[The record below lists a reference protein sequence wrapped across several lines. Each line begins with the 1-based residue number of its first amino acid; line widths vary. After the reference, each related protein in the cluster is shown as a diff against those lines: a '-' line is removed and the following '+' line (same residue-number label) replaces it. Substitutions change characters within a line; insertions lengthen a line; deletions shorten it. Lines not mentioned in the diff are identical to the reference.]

1 MTKWKEELQ
10 IMIMSKSIMI
20 LTTALTTRITII
32 VSIAIAICSVVLP
45 VLFPSEQ
52 QAVAQQQGNNI
63 TTNATTPI
71 TTTQPIM
78 PASSNKTF
86 YVFSAEIEGLDEATA
101 RIPGD
106 IYTPPVIV
114 ANGGDS
120 VTVNF
125 YNTEQETEERHSFT
139 IDARPYSVDIDIAG
153 GESGN
158 ATFTAV
164 ADQDGIFPYYC
175 KYHLPTMVGQLVVL
189 SPTTQPEQQQQ
200 QEEGQRGV
208 TALIEEEQLLT
219 TEEEEEGGEEQ
230 QPLTVTT
237 DRESYSTGNTIIIT
251 GTVAE
256 RQPGARASITVIDP
270 MNEIVWRESV
280 MVTTNNTYQLEIEAG
295 EPQYPTSRHS
305 IDTSGTYLVTAS
317 YRAERAETTFEFTS
331 EVGG

>member
-1 MTKWKEELQ
+1 
-10 IMIMSKSIMI
+10 MSKSIMI
-20 LTTALTTRITII
+20 LTTALTTRIAII
-32 VSIAIAICSVVLP
+32 VSLAIAMSSVVLP
-45 VLFPSEQ
+45 VLFPSEQQ

-71 TTTQPIM
+71 TTTQSIM
-78 PASSNKTF
+78 PASTNKTF
-86 YVFSAEIEGLDEATA
+86 YVFSAEVEGLDEATA
-101 RIPGD
+101 TIPGD
-106 IYTPPVIV
+106 IFTPPIIV
-114 ANGGDS
+114 VNRGDN

-139 IDARPYSVDIDIAG
+139 IDAPPYSVDIDIAG

-158 ATFTAV
+158 ATFIT
-164 ADQDGIFPYYC
+164 ADQEGIFPYYC

-189 SPTTQPEQQQQ
+189 PPTTQPEQQQQ
-200 QEEGQRGV
+200 QEEGG
-208 TALIEEEQLLT
+208 
-219 TEEEEEGGEEQ
+219 GGEEQ

-237 DRESYSTGNTIIIT
+237 DRESYSTGDTIIIT

-270 MNEIVWRESV
+270 SDEIVWRESV

-295 EPQYPTSRHS
+295 EPQYPTSQHA

-317 YRAERAETTFEFTS
+317 YTAERAETIFELTS
-331 EVGG
+331 EERG

>member
-1 MTKWKEELQ
+1 
-10 IMIMSKSIMI
+10 MI
-20 LTTALTTRITII
+20 LTTALTTRIAII
-32 VSIAIAICSVVLP
+32 VSLAIAMSSVVLP
-45 VLFPSEQ
+45 VLFPSEQQ

-78 PASSNKTF
+78 PVSSNKTF
-86 YVFSAEIEGLDEATA
+86 YVFSAEVEGLDEATA

-114 ANGGDS
+114 VNGGDS

-139 IDARPYSVDIDIAG
+139 IDAQPYSVDIDIAG

-158 ATFTAV
+158 ATFTT
-164 ADQDGIFPYYC
+164 ADQEGIFPYYC

-200 QEEGQRGV
+200 QEEEG
-208 TALIEEEQLLT
+208 
-219 TEEEEEGGEEQ
+219 GGEEQ

-237 DRESYSTGNTIIIT
+237 DRESYSTGDTIIIT

-270 MNEIVWRESV
+270 SDEIVWRESV

-295 EPQYPTSRHS
+295 EPQYPTSQHA

-317 YRAERAETTFEFTS
+317 YTAERAETIFELTS
-331 EVGG
+331 EEGG

>member
-1 MTKWKEELQ
+1 
-10 IMIMSKSIMI
+10 MIMSKSIMI
-20 LTTALTTRITII
+20 LTTALTARIAII
-32 VSIAIAICSVVLP
+32 VSLAIAMSSVVLP

-52 QAVAQQQGNNI
+52 QQEAVAQQQGNNI

-78 PASSNKTF
+78 PVSSNKTF
-86 YVFSAEIEGLDEATA
+86 YVFSAEVEGLDEATA

-106 IYTPPVIV
+106 IYAPPVIV
-114 ANGGDS
+114 VNGGDS

-125 YNTEQETEERHSFT
+125 YNTERETEERHSFT
-139 IDARPYSVDIDIAG
+139 IDAPPPYSIDIDIAG

-158 ATFTAV
+158 ATFTA
-164 ADQDGIFPYYC
+164 ADQEGILPYYC

-189 SPTTQPEQQQQ
+189 SPTIQPEQQQQ
-200 QEEGQRGV
+200 QEEGQRGA
-208 TALIEEEQLLT
+208 TALMEEEQLLT
-219 TEEEEEGGEEQ
+219 TEEEEGEGEEQ
-230 QPLTVTT
+230 QPLIVTT
-237 DRESYSTGNTIIIT
+237 DRESYSTGDTIIIT

-270 MNEIVWRESV
+270 RNEIVWRESV

-295 EPQYPTSRHS
+295 EPQYPTSQHA

-317 YRAERAETTFEFTS
+317 YRADRAETTFEFTS
-331 EVGG
+331 EEGG

>member
-1 MTKWKEELQ
+1 
-10 IMIMSKSIMI
+10 MIMSKSIMI
-20 LTTALTTRITII
+20 LTTALTTRIAII
-32 VSIAIAICSVVLP
+32 VSLAIAMSSVVLP
-45 VLFPSEQ
+45 VLFPSEQQ

-78 PASSNKTF
+78 PVSSNKTF
-86 YVFSAEIEGLDEATA
+86 YVFSAEVEGLDEATA

-114 ANGGDS
+114 VNGGDS

-139 IDARPYSVDIDIAG
+139 IDAQPYSVDIDIAG

-158 ATFTAV
+158 ATFTT
-164 ADQDGIFPYYC
+164 ADQEGIFPYYC

-200 QEEGQRGV
+200 QEEEG
-208 TALIEEEQLLT
+208 
-219 TEEEEEGGEEQ
+219 GGEEQ

-237 DRESYSTGNTIIIT
+237 DRESYSAGDTIIIT

-270 MNEIVWRESV
+270 SDEIVWRESV

-295 EPQYPTSRHS
+295 EPQYPTSQHA

-317 YRAERAETTFEFTS
+317 YTAERAETIFELTS
-331 EVGG
+331 EEGG

>member
-1 MTKWKEELQ
+1 
-10 IMIMSKSIMI
+10 MIMSKSIMI
-20 LTTALTTRITII
+20 LTTALTTRIAII
-32 VSIAIAICSVVLP
+32 VSLAIAMSSVVLP

-52 QAVAQQQGNNI
+52 QQAVAQQQGNNI
-63 TTNATTPI
+63 ITNATTPI

-78 PASSNKTF
+78 PVSSNKTF
-86 YVFSAEIEGLDEATA
+86 YVFSAEVEGLDEATA

-114 ANGGDS
+114 VNGGDS

-125 YNTEQETEERHSFT
+125 YNTEQEREERHSFT
-139 IDARPYSVDIDIAG
+139 IDAQPYSVDIDIAG

-158 ATFTAV
+158 ATFTA
-164 ADQDGIFPYYC
+164 ADQEGIFPYYC

-200 QEEGQRGV
+200 QEEG
-208 TALIEEEQLLT
+208 
-219 TEEEEEGGEEQ
+219 GEEQ

-237 DRESYSTGNTIIIT
+237 DRESYSTGDTIIIT
-251 GTVAE
+251 GTIAE

-270 MNEIVWRESV
+270 SDEIVWRESV

-295 EPQYPTSRHS
+295 EPQYPTSQHA

-317 YRAERAETTFEFTS
+317 YTAERAETTFELTS
-331 EVGG
+331 EEGG

>member
-1 MTKWKEELQ
+1 
-10 IMIMSKSIMI
+10 MIMSKSIMI
-20 LTTALTTRITII
+20 LTTALTTRIAII
-32 VSIAIAICSVVLP
+32 VSLAIAMSSVVLP
-45 VLFPSEQ
+45 VLFPSEQQ

-78 PASSNKTF
+78 PVSSNRTF
-86 YVFSAEIEGLDEATA
+86 DGFSAEGEGLDEATA

-114 ANGGDS
+114 VNGGDS

-139 IDARPYSVDIDIAG
+139 IDAQPYSVDIDIAG
-153 GESGN
+153 GEFGN
-158 ATFTAV
+158 ATFTI
-164 ADQDGIFPYYC
+164 ADQEGIFPYYC

-200 QEEGQRGV
+200 QEEGQRGA

-219 TEEEEEGGEEQ
+219 TEEEEGGGGEEQ

-237 DRESYSTGNTIIIT
+237 DRESYSTGDTIIIT

-256 RQPGARASITVIDP
+256 RQPGARASITVMDP
-270 MNEIVWRESV
+270 SNEIVWRESV
-280 MVTTNNTYQLEIEAG
+280 MVTANNTYQLEIEAG
-295 EPQYPTSRHS
+295 EPQYPTSQHA
-305 IDTSGTYLVTAS
+305 IDTSGTYPVRAS

-331 EVGG
+331 EEGG